1 MISSEREHREKNSG
15 EMKVEEKDR
24 KKWSKMLE
32 QDEGGRESLGE
43 YCGIILMLTG
53 AMCLYVSE
61 KSYRERQR
69 LPSISVLSASECCL
83 GVC

>member
-1 MISSEREHREKNSG
+1 MISSEREYGEKNSR

-32 QDEGGRESLGE
+32 QDEESLGE
-43 YCGIILMLTG
+43 RRGIILMLTG

-61 KSYRERQR
+61 KSCGERQQ
-69 LPSISVLSASECCL
+69 LPPISVLSASECCR